1 MSYPDVLARDMIDD
15 AGRPRDGAPLGALL
29 SAHAAVKGDATAL
42 VLGDRVLTFSTL
54 DGMSNRL
61 ARMLQEHGVLSGA
74 RVVISMPNRPQFIA
88 AMYAAWKLGAVPCPV
103 SYRLVASEFAA
114 MVSLIQPTCIVGD
127 AATHIADADRVNV
140 DSMNWEDYCDS
151 PLPPAISIPGKI
163 MPSGGSTGQPKL
175 IIDPVPG
182 VWGPD
187 KASVFRPAG
196 ITTLNA
202 GPLYHTM
209 PYNYCILPL
218 AEGSKTVCMTHF
230 DPREWLRLVE
240 AHRPH
245 SVNLVPTMM
254 SRIAKLPAEITA
266 AADLSSIEVLFHA
279 AAPCPPDVK
288 RWWIDRLGGER
299 VLEVYGGTERIGA
312 TQIYGHEWLER
323 PGSVGRAV
331 PGDEIVILDDD
342 GNPLDPGQIGE
353 IHFRRRALG
362 PGTKY
367 AYIGSATRIRGDLD
381 SFGDVGWL
389 DEDGYLYIADRRSDM
404 VIVGGMNV
412 YPAEIEAAIEGHP
425 VVQCCAVIGLPDE
438 DMGSRLHAIVELPR
452 EHEIPADGMSFLAAQ
467 LNLLAIY
474 KRPRSV
480 EFTHEPVRDDAGKVR
495 RTQLRDL
502 RIATPSKSRDPAK
515 PPM

>member
-1 MSYPDVLARDMIDD
+1 MAIAHPVIPVDDLIDEL
-15 AGRPRDGAPLGALL
+15 GRPKAGAPLGALL
-29 SAHAAVKGDATAL
+29 SAHALTKGDETAL
-42 VLGDRVLTFSTL
+42 VLGDASLSFAKL
-54 DGMSNRL
+54 DRMSNRL
-61 ARMLQEHGVLSGA
+61 ARMLQARGVTAGD
-74 RVVISMPNRPQFIA
+74 RVIISMPNRPEFIA

-103 SYRLVASEFAA
+103 SYRLVAGEFAG
-114 MVSLIQPTCIVGD
+114 MVALIDPACIVADATTQPGHADRLDVD
-127 AATHIADADRVNV
+127 AADWAGHD
-140 DSMNWEDYCDS
+140 DS
-151 PLPPAISIPGKI
+151 PLPLAVSMPGKI

-175 IIDPVPG
+175 IIDPVPS

-187 KASVFRPAG
+187 KASTFRPAG
-196 ITTLNA
+196 IVTLNA

-218 AEGSKTVCMTHF
+218 AEGSTTVCMTHF

-240 AHRPH
+240 RHRPH

-254 SRIAKLPAEITA
+254 SRIAKLPADIAA

-312 TQIYGHEWLER
+312 TLIYGNEWLER

-331 PGDEIVILDDD
+331 SGDEIVILDED
-342 GNPLDPGQIGE
+342 GEPLGPGQVGE

-367 AYIGSATRIRGDLD
+367 AYIGSDTRIRGDLD
-381 SFGDVGWL
+381 SFGDLGWL

-412 YPAEIEAAIEGHP
+412 YPAEIEAAIERHP

-438 DMGSRLHAIVELPR
+438 DMGSRLHAIVELPADQ
-452 EHEIPADGMSFLAAQ
+452 EVPADGLAFLAAE
-467 LNLLAIY
+467 LERLATY
-474 KRPRSV
+474 KRPRSI
-480 EFTHEPVRDDAGKVR
+480 EFTYEPVRDDAGKVR

-502 RIATPSKSRDPAK
+502 RLASPQTTHVI
-515 PPM
+515 

>member
-1 MSYPDVLARDMIDD
+1 MATAHPVIPVDDLIDEL
-15 AGRPRDGAPLGALL
+15 GRPKAGAPLGALL
-29 SAHAAVKGDATAL
+29 SAHALTKGDETAL
-42 VLGDRVLTFSTL
+42 VLGDASLSFAEL
-54 DGMSNRL
+54 DRMSNRL
-61 ARMLQEHGVLSGA
+61 ARMLQGR
-74 RVVISMPNRPQFIA
+74 RVTAGDRVIISMPNRPEFIA

-103 SYRLVASEFAA
+103 SYRLVAGEFAG
-114 MVSLIQPTCIVGD
+114 MVALIEPACIVADATTQPGHADRLDVD
-127 AATHIADADRVNV
+127 AA
-140 DSMNWEDYCDS
+140 NWAAHDGS
-151 PLPPAISIPGKI
+151 PLPQAVSMPGKI

-175 IIDPVPG
+175 IIDPVPS

-187 KASVFRPAG
+187 KASTFRPAG
-196 ITTLNA
+196 IVTLNA

-218 AEGSKTVCMTHF
+218 AEGSTTVCMTHF

-240 AHRPH
+240 RHRPH

-254 SRIAKLPAEITA
+254 SRIAKLPADITA

-312 TQIYGHEWLER
+312 TMIYGNEWLER

-331 PGDEIVILDDD
+331 SGDEIVILDDS
-342 GNPLDPGQIGE
+342 GQELGPGQVGE

-367 AYIGSATRIRGDLD
+367 AYIGSDTRIRGDLD
-381 SFGDVGWL
+381 SFGDLGWL

-412 YPAEIEAAIEGHP
+412 YPAEIEAAIERHP

-438 DMGSRLHAIVELPR
+438 DMGSRLHAIVELPPDQ
-452 EHEIPADGMSFLAAQ
+452 EVPADGLAFLAEE
-467 LNLLAIY
+467 LERLAAY
-474 KRPRSV
+474 KRPRSI
-480 EFTHEPVRDDAGKVR
+480 EFTREPVRDDAGKVR

-502 RIATPSKSRDPAK
+502 RLASPQTTHVI
-515 PPM
+515 

>member
-1 MSYPDVLARDMIDD
+1 MATAHPVIPVDDLIDEF
-15 AGRPRDGAPLGALL
+15 GRPKAGAPLGALL
-29 SAHAAVKGDATAL
+29 SAHALTKGDETAL
-42 VLGDRVLTFSTL
+42 VLGDASLSFAEL
-54 DGMSNRL
+54 DRMSNRL
-61 ARMLQEHGVLSGA
+61 ARMLQARGVTAGD
-74 RVVISMPNRPQFIA
+74 RVIISMPNRPEFIA

-103 SYRLVASEFAA
+103 SYRLVAGEFAG
-114 MVSLIQPTCIVGD
+114 MVALIEPTCIVADATTQPGHADRLDVD
-127 AATHIADADRVNV
+127 AADWAGHDG
-140 DSMNWEDYCDS
+140 S
-151 PLPPAISIPGKI
+151 PLPPAVSMPGKI

-175 IIDPVPG
+175 IIDPVPS

-187 KASVFRPAG
+187 KASVFRPAS
-196 ITTLNA
+196 IVTLNA

-230 DPREWLRLVE
+230 EPREWLRLVE
-240 AHRPH
+240 RHRPH

-312 TQIYGHEWLER
+312 TLIYGHEWLER

-331 PGDEIVILDDD
+331 SGDEIVILND
-342 GNPLDPGQIGE
+342 GGEPLGPGQVGE

-367 AYIGSATRIRGDLD
+367 AYIGSDTRIRGDLD
-381 SFGDVGWL
+381 SFGDLGWL

-412 YPAEIEAAIEGHP
+412 YPAEIEAAIERHP

-438 DMGSRLHAIVELPR
+438 DMGSRLHAIVELPAG
-452 EHEIPADGMSFLAAQ
+452 HEVPADGLAFLAAE
-467 LNLLAIY
+467 LERLATY
-474 KRPRSV
+474 KRPRSI

-495 RTQLRDL
+495 RTQLRDVRL
-502 RIATPSKSRDPAK
+502 ASVQTTHVI
-515 PPM
+515 